1 MVGVCF
7 CYTRKL
13 FFMNQWDY
21 VLTSFPVDE
30 IFVLHDGKVPENELK
45 ITRYRPKKVVKCDAG
60 VCKKA
65 TMIRT
70 AEELPEDSA
79 LVVAAPKAGRNF
91 QGTDCLH
98 SFQHPK
104 NAIYMFGL
112 DNANLSEVELGK
124 RVPDRLVYI
133 EAKTHDLFAHV
144 AAALILYDRIRKQ
157 MSKEFQRNRRALAVG

>member
-30 IFVLHDGKVPENELK
+30 IFVLHDGKVPENELL
-45 ITRYRPKKVVKCDAG
+45 ITRYRPKKVVKCEAG

-65 TMIRT
+65 TMIRS
-70 AEELPEDSA
+70 AEELPKDCA
-79 LVVAAPKAGRNF
+79 LVVAAPKAGTNI
-91 QGTDCLH
+91 QGDECLH
-98 SFQHPK
+98 SFQHPT

-112 DNANLSEVELGK
+112 DNNHLCETELGK

-133 EAKTHDLFAHV
+133 EARVHELFAHV

-157 MSKEFQRNRRALAVG
+157 MSKELQRKRRALAVG